1 MTSTY
6 LHGSNQKEESYYYRS
21 IIMTLE
27 GMSALSLRFILRHSH
42 DYPKEYVE
50 AAQQEIMARRLGI
63 GRVEES

>member
-1 MTSTY
+1 
-6 LHGSNQKEESYYYRS
+6 
-21 IIMTLE
+21 MTLE